1 MEILAFIAFVAV
13 IVFINRMIRKGV
25 NAGVNGL
32 INQFKKRL

>member
-1 MEILAFIAFVAV
+1 MEILAFIAFVAIV
-13 IVFINRMIRKGV
+13 VFINRMIRKGV